1 MWKWTN
7 PKDIQLLILD
17 GDSLEEDYLTYSYTI
32 NDKKIKTIIVTK
44 KSKAL
49 VYENSKKYYDTYNL
63 IHEIIIK
70 ENCESYSIVSIS
82 RDILFLKSMMEYH
95 IGTILVGSLKYDFLK
110 NIPDYDVFN
119 VEDIVQVLNYK
130 RTGYGAEIFATYNDK
145 NPDKNQKMSLL
156 YCSESIT
163 LSDGRK
169 QNVDLYF
176 GGRYYANKHMYILND
191 PLSYVVKKFK
201 SRYVK
206 AVDLFFDSA
215 CIHIARKEKIDYL
228 TYIPLKPKDIEE
240 NKFDRF
246 KSLKLPKLKKGNIR
260 LDNLLKCT
268 KDFSQKGNDLY
279 VRREVVKGTFQIIAN
294 VDIENKTIV
303 IVDDVFSTGSTI
315 FEATKT
321 LYEAGAKKVIAIIL
335 SVNQLTESS
344 IEYKNLKCKVC
355 GSNMKIRMKNN
366 TGELFFGC
374 ENYMEHKDE
383 KNTAKLVLGMDAL
396 KKKNKFE
403 IFEIIDLLDEF

>member
-1 MWKWTN
+1 
-7 PKDIQLLILD
+7 
-17 GDSLEEDYLTYSYTI
+17 
-32 NDKKIKTIIVTK
+32 
-44 KSKAL
+44 
-49 VYENSKKYYDTYNL
+49 
-63 IHEIIIK
+63 
-70 ENCESYSIVSIS
+70 
-82 RDILFLKSMMEYH
+82 
-95 IGTILVGSLKYDFLK
+95 
-110 NIPDYDVFN
+110 
-119 VEDIVQVLNYK
+119 
-130 RTGYGAEIFATYNDK
+130 
-145 NPDKNQKMSLL
+145 MSLL

-163 LSDGRK
+163 LSDESE

-215 CIHIARKEKIDYL
+215 CIHIARKEKIDYF
-228 TYIPLKPKDIEE
+228 TYIPLKPKDIKE

-246 KSLKLPKLKKGNIR
+246 KSLKLTELKKGNIR

-279 VRREVVKGTFQIIAN
+279 VRREVVKGTFQIIEN
-294 VDIENKTIV
+294 VDIENRTIV
-303 IVDDVFSTGSTI
+303 IIDDVFSTGSTI
-315 FEATKT
+315 FEAAKT

-355 GSNMKIRMKNN
+355 GSNMRIRMNNN

-374 ENYMEHKDE
+374 ENYMEHEEE
-383 KNTAKLVLGMDAL
+383 KNTGELIPGMNAL

-403 IFEIIDLLDEF
+403 IYEIIDLLDEF